1 MEIIHRW
8 LPPSVLRY
16 RVSFSM
22 HTRPRLT
29 RARVCLY
36 TRVCVCMHVSANKLA
51 DSRLRVDREGRDTH
65 RPRYCCLPITSD
77 NGSISGSGAEIVPPS
92 VTVDGVTWPRSAT
105 SSREM
110 QFRPPSRRKP
120 EIERIYCVRS
130 IHGRLIGPVL
140 GNF

>member
-1 MEIIHRW
+1 
-8 LPPSVLRY
+8 
-16 RVSFSM
+16 M
-22 HTRPRLT
+22 H
-29 RARVCLY
+29 
-36 TRVCVCMHVSANKLA
+36 VCVCVCVYASANKPA

-110 QFRPPSRRKP
+110 QFR
-120 EIERIYCVRS
+120 
-130 IHGRLIGPVL
+130 
-140 GNF
+140 